1 VKLSKDKLTV
11 ETEVSVDN
19 QDGDPP
25 TAKSLTYYASD
36 GYEAG
41 DQPAVVGGSAGFVM
55 SGNYQSIRVAA
66 KCELPSKADPEHM
79 QKRTE
84 FAFYCVWQALNKQA
98 PTIKSL
104 AGAISLRNADG
115 SAKEPPVVLTEGSPF
130 DDVMKMVDE
139 D

>member
-1 VKLSKDKLTV
+1 MKLSRNKLTV
-11 ETEVSVDN
+11 ETDVSIDN
-19 QDGDPP
+19 QDGDPS
-25 TAKSLTYYASD
+25 TTKSLTYYASD

-41 DQPAVVGGSAGFVM
+41 DSPAMVGGSAGFVM

-66 KCELPSKADPEHM
+66 KCELPAKADPKHI

-98 PTIKSL
+98 PTIQAL
-104 AGAISLRNADG
+104 ADAISLRDADG
-115 SAKEPPVVLTEGSPF
+115 SDKKPPIVLTEGSPF